1 LDESTE
7 EAVEKKTLVLA
18 QKEPQDQR
26 FLTALLSTVGGF
38 EVVGAMSAS
47 GVIRGLLQSP
57 DLILVD
63 PHVRGN
69 FMRALELMRRMP
81 KLNHVAI
88 AALTG
93 DYGQAERCAGKGF
106 NGFISK
112 PFRPESI
119 LAKVWKILDSAPPL
133 PGDGGNAALNV
144 EVDNIEGLPTLPTV
158 YAQVEQKCADPNV
171 SADQLAEVIETD
183 PSITMK
189 LLKLS
194 NSAFFGFS
202 REIKS
207 IRDAVSLLGNETVKN
222 AVLSISVFEATK
234 DQEESAGLDKKE
246 FWRHSTAVGSAARF
260 IAKKMRIQREEAF
273 TAGILHDIGKI
284 ILDGL
289 YCEFY
294 EPILKSIPE
303 KQLSLFE
310 AESAGLQLNHAS
322 LGKELAE
329 SWKIPPRLIEPIAH
343 HHTPKSADLDPEIAN
358 LVHIGNACARN
369 LGFGSGGDPYTPVI
383 DDFAMEHLAVS
394 GEDILGWE
402 EELVQTI
409 ENDMS
414 FLAAIS

>member
-1 LDESTE
+1 MADSAEQP
-7 EAVEKKTLVLA
+7 AAKKTVVLA

-47 GVIRGLLQSP
+47 GVIRGLLHSP

-69 FMRALELMRRMP
+69 FMRSVELMRRMP

-93 DYGQAERCAGKGF
+93 DYEQASRCVGKGF

-112 PFRPESI
+112 PFRPDSL

-133 PGDGGNAALNV
+133 PGDGGAATLNV
-144 EVDNIEGLPTLPTV
+144 EIDNIEGLPTLPTV
-158 YAQVEQKCADPNV
+158 YAQVEEKCADPNV
-171 SADQLAEVIETD
+171 GADQLAEVIETD

-234 DQEESAGLDKKE
+234 DQKESAGLDKKE

-284 ILDGL
+284 ILDGI
-289 YCEFY
+289 YSEFY
-294 EPILKSIPE
+294 EPVLASVKE

-310 AESAGLQLNHAS
+310 AESAGLQLNHAT

-383 DDFAMEHLAVS
+383 DAFAMEHLAVE
-394 GEDILGWE
+394 GDDILKWE
-402 EELVQTI
+402 EELTTTI

-414 FLAAIS
+414 FLAAIA

>member
-1 LDESTE
+1 MDESE
-7 EAVEKKTLVLA
+7 EQSEDQKTIVLA

-26 FLTALLSTVGGF
+26 FLTALLDGVGGF

-47 GVIRGLLQSP
+47 GVIRGLLHAP

-69 FMRALELMRRMP
+69 FLRAVELMWRMP

-88 AALTG
+88 AAITG
-93 DYGQAERCAGKGF
+93 DHAQAQRCAGKGF

-112 PFRPESI
+112 PFRPDST
-119 LAKVWKILDSAPPL
+119 LAMIWKILDSVPPL
-133 PGDGGNAALNV
+133 PGDGGNATLNV
-144 EVDNIEGLPTLPTV
+144 EVDDIEGLPTLPTV
-158 YAQVEQKCADPNV
+158 YALVEQKCDDPNV
-171 SADQLAEVIETD
+171 GADQLAEVIETD

-234 DQEESAGLDKKE
+234 DQKESAGLDKKE

-294 EPILKSIPE
+294 EPVLKAVEE

-310 AESAGLQLNHAS
+310 AESSTLQLNHAA

-329 SWKIPPRLIEPIAH
+329 SLKIPPRLIEPIAY
-343 HHTPKSADLDPEIAN
+343 HHTPKSSELDPELAN
-358 LVHIGNACARN
+358 SVHIGDACARN
-369 LGFGSGGDPYTPVI
+369 LGFGSGGDPFTPVI
-383 DDFAMEHLAVS
+383 DAFAAEHLAVE
-394 GEDILGWE
+394 GDDLLKWE
-402 EELVQTI
+402 EELTTTI